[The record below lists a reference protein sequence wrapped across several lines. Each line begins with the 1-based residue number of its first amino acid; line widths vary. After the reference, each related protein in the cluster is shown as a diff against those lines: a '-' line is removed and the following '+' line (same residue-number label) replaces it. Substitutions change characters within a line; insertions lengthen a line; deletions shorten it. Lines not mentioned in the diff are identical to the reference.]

1 MPTSRQANGLLT
13 EHSPATHDPL
23 TIWKTFALYLLA
35 CLTVI
40 GFVNLYSLYRI
51 VDKSL
56 GKGVFLYAPLLLPPV
71 LLGLFFVI
79 LRPRLQW
86 QNIRISYV
94 LAGLLL
100 LTAGLMVPDPGIA
113 VKRIHVTEYLLLALL
128 VRYTMA
134 RHISGLPL
142 LIFSCLATTILG
154 IHDEF
159 LQGIHPLRTYGLKDM
174 LVNCLGACGGN
185 LLWHG
190 MGIFTGMLPARQEQH
205 VQEAKNIVGASL
217 YLGWLLLALLAM
229 AVPLTQYLSSP
240 LPMWPF
246 LPLATVPLYWSLLR
260 YRQDSGLRH
269 GVAACTG
276 LILPF
281 FSYPVLINVL
291 ALTFY

>member
-1 MPTSRQANGLLT
+1 MVTLQPDLKQPTAR
-13 EHSPATHDPL
+13 SPA
-23 TIWKTFALYLLA
+23 IWKSFALYLLA

-51 VDKSL
+51 VAKSL
-56 GKGVFLYAPLLLPPV
+56 GKGVFFYAPLILPPV
-71 LLGLFFVI
+71 LLVLIFII
-79 LRPRLQW
+79 LRPRLQR

-100 LTAGLMVPDPGIA
+100 LGAGLMVPDPGIA

-128 VRYTMA
+128 IRYTMA
-134 RHISGLPL
+134 RHLSGLPL
-142 LIFSCLATTILG
+142 LVFSCLATTILG

-190 MGIFTGMLPARQEQH
+190 MGIFAGMLPAQQEKSA
-205 VQEAKNIVGASL
+205 VNNAGVNL
-217 YLGWLLLALLAM
+217 YLGWLLISLVAM
-229 AVPLTQYLSSP
+229 AVPLTQYLNGP

-246 LPLATVPLYWSLLR
+246 LPLATVPLYWSLLQC
-260 YRQDSGLRH
+260 RQNSCLRH
-269 GVAACTG
+269 GVTACTG
-276 LILPF
+276 LTLPF
-281 FSYPVLINVL
+281 FCYPVLINVL